1 MNALLNPL
9 RMLLLAGLLGTAAT
23 GFVLIPPG
31 TTLPIHWG
39 PSGVADGFAPRELAL
54 LLPLAMAAF
63 VWGLYVFLPRLAR
76 PGDMEAGRR
85 PLAVVLTAI
94 TALALLLEV
103 AIVLVGL
110 GVGVN
115 VVQSIALA
123 MGVLLIVLGNAMPKS
138 QPNSVAGIRHPLDA
152 WRRRELAGHAP
163 ADGRA
168 GHRRRAGAGRCR
180 PAGTDGRAD
189 LVAARVRVRADRD
202 RRGLLADTGAAG
214 QGVRRL
220 DRAGI
225 RS

>member
-138 QPNSVAGIRHPLDA
+138 QPNSVAGIRIPSTLGDA
-152 WRRRELAGHAP
+152 ANWQATHRLTGVLAIAGGLVLVVAALLVPTAVLIWWLLGCVFAPIAIGVGYSLTLARR
-163 ADGRA
+163 GRA
-168 GHRRRAGAGRCR
+168 
-180 PAGTDGRAD
+180 
-189 LVAARVRVRADRD
+189 
-202 RRGLLADTGAAG
+202 
-214 QGVRRL
+214 
-220 DRAGI
+220 
-225 RS
+225 